1 MLALFL
7 FSLTT
12 VDMSSAYNF
21 YISSMILRYCMSM
34 EDTSD
39 VVYGREI
46 AEFCGL
52 FEEGKPTR
60 DGYVLATLMRS
71 DEKVSYEKVKRISAR
86 LAEEVKKRESIAL
99 N

>member
-1 MLALFL
+1 M
-7 FSLTT
+7 
-12 VDMSSAYNF
+12 N
-21 YISSMILRYCMSM
+21 M

-52 FEEGKPTR
+52 LEEGKPTR

-86 LAEEVKKRESIAL
+86 LADEVGKREAIAITLECRQHL
-99 N
+99 NSPG

>member
-1 MLALFL
+1 
-7 FSLTT
+7 
-12 VDMSSAYNF
+12 
-21 YISSMILRYCMSM
+21 MSM

-39 VVYGREI
+39 AAYGREI

-52 FEEGKPTR
+52 LEEGKPTR

-86 LAEEVKKRESIAL
+86 LIEEAYGKRDTVVMTLKCQRPLTSL
-99 N
+99 G

>member
-1 MLALFL
+1 MSLA
-7 FSLTT
+7 
-12 VDMSSAYNF
+12 YQF

-86 LAEEVKKRESIAL
+86 LAEEVKKKNAKG
-99 N
+99 

>member
-1 MLALFL
+1 M
-7 FSLTT
+7 
-12 VDMSSAYNF
+12 N
-21 YISSMILRYCMSM
+21 M

-52 FEEGKPTR
+52 LEEGKPTR

-86 LAEEVKKRESIAL
+86 LAEEVEKREAITIAL
-99 N
+99 ECRQHLNSPG

>member
-1 MLALFL
+1 M
-7 FSLTT
+7 TRE
-12 VDMSSAYNF
+12 YQF

-34 EDTSD
+34 EETSD
-39 VVYGREI
+39 VAYGREI

-52 FEEGKPTR
+52 LKEDKPTS

-86 LAEEVKKRESIAL
+86 LAKEGEKMAL
-99 N
+99 SPEH